1 MVAKPVIDMLGEA
14 HCLDEVDNNSAL
26 LSKHGYQARG
36 PHGIEGR
43 RYFSKAASEDAGV
56 GFHLHVFAIGSP
68 QIDQHIRFRNY
79 LIASPAA
86 ASEYASLKLSLC
98 DPDAGLAA
106 DYADQKAPFVERI
119 LGLTTSKT

>member
-1 MVAKPVIDMLGEA
+1 MVAKPIVDMLGEVRR
-14 HCLDEVDNNSAL
+14 LDDIENYAAI
-26 LSKHGYQARG
+26 LSRHGYDARG

-43 RYFSKAASEDAGV
+43 RYFSKAAKAHGDV

-86 ASEYASLKLSLC
+86 ASEYAALKLSLC
-98 DPDAGLAA
+98 DPAGVLAA
-106 DYADQKAPFVERI
+106 DYADRKAPFIERI
-119 LGLTTSKT
+119 IGLATS